1 MWQDLSCQPPL
12 MISTAKSFGYMAK
25 YFCTKLPTSLN
36 AFCPKNI
43 ITHALVLKEF
53 GFFLPQRYGMAKCLH
68 IPTSWS
74 DVWKSVEA
82 ICLFFAPV
90 FSQISCCSTMTN
102 SGYKRDCIRNRSR
115 REEKD
120 TPCDIVILGYC
131 DIGIISQVWAALH
144 NVGNRIMW
152 WEGQSAFLMGRSV
165 DRVYFYGFGCTGL
178 SWFLIQE
185 EGL

>member
-120 TPCDIVILGYC
+120 TLC
-131 DIGIISQVWAALH
+131 DIGIISQVWSDFH
-144 NVGNRIMW
+144 TIGNMIMW
-152 WEGQSAFLMGRSV
+152 WEGLGQSTFRDGKVGGSTSLALA
-165 DRVYFYGFGCTGL
+165 L
-178 SWFLIQE
+178 QSW

>member
-1 MWQDLSCQPPL
+1 MRFVL
-12 MISTAKSFGYMAK
+12 
-25 YFCTKLPTSLN
+25 
-36 AFCPKNI
+36 KNI

-102 SGYKRDCIRNRSR
+102 SGYKRDCIRNRSK
-115 REEKD
+115 REDKD
-120 TPCDIVILGYC
+120 TPFDIVILGYY
-131 DIGIISQVWAALH
+131 DIGIISQV
-144 NVGNRIMW
+144 
-152 WEGQSAFLMGRSV
+152 
-165 DRVYFYGFGCTGL
+165 
-178 SWFLIQE
+178 
-185 EGL
+185 